1 MSALPERLGRGTTL
15 TAHWLNRLLDWCRSH
30 EILAGP
36 GIKLTRTPTGT
47 TVSAALGSGCGS
59 TSRRTSVV
67 PVKTQPSLAA
77 YWSDGVPVLLYED
90 GFLLPPTGDGTVYL
104 PEVGGRAAPSPGIAC
119 LAHRFESFEVQS
131 GPDEEIEPEEEEET

>member
-47 TVSAALGSGCGS
+47 TVSAAPGSGCGS
-59 TSRRTSVV
+59 TSRRTGVV
-67 PVKTQPSLAA
+67 PVVTKEGS
-77 YWSDGVPVLLYED
+77 YKDWSDGVPVTLFEN
-90 GFLLPPTGDGTVYL
+90 GFLLSSTGDDTVYL
-104 PEVGGRAAPSPGIAC
+104 PEVSGRAAPSPGIAC
-119 LAHRFESFEVQS
+119 LAHRFESFEVMS
-131 GPDEEIEPEEEEET
+131 GPDEEIEPEEEP